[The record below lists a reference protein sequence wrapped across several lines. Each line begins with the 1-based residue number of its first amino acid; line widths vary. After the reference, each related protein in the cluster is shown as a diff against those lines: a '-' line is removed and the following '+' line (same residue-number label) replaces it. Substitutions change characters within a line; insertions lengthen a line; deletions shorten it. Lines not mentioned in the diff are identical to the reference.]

1 MKEHLPFPRRAV
13 PPLARAV
20 QNLPAE
26 HIADP
31 RAEVRRML
39 TGRGLKL
46 KPGARV
52 AITAGSRGIGGF
64 VPLLAGIADAVKEA
78 GGEPFLIPA
87 MGSHGRAMPEGQTEI
102 LRILG
107 ATEDAVGAPVRATME
122 TVELGT
128 AQNGAAAHVDR
139 IAHEADGIIVFG
151 RTKTHP
157 ESAQGL
163 ASGLLKMVTVGLGKQ
178 AGAQQAHNHG
188 LWESVRLAPRI
199 TMARAKIL
207 YGVAV
212 VENAYRQPYRI
223 EVVEP
228 AYEAFLES
236 DKRLL
241 EVARTQ
247 AAHIPFS
254 KLDLLIVDQMGK
266 TISGTGMDL
275 NVIGKW
281 RVTGGPREPDFRRIV
296 ALSLTEGSLG
306 NGLGAGMA
314 DFITRRLM
322 DAYDPGATYVNLLT
336 AAEPGG
342 TTAEGPLPLAL
353 DSDREAIEVGLYSSL
368 AGPRPRVC
376 RIHSTAELGEM
387 WISDALI
394 EEARRKGLAVD
405 AQARTPAYDERGNLM

>member
-1 MKEHLPFPRRAV
+1 MKAHMPFPRRGA

-31 RAEVRRML
+31 RREVRRML
-39 TGRGLKL
+39 LARGLRL
-46 KPGARV
+46 KAGARV
-52 AITAGSRGIGGF
+52 AITAGSRGVGGF

-87 MGSHGRAMPEGQTEI
+87 MGSHGGATPEGQTEI
-102 LRILG
+102 LRVLG
-107 ATEDAVGAPVRATME
+107 ATEEAVGAPVRATME
-122 TVELGT
+122 TIALG
-128 AQNGAAAHVDR
+128 AAENGAVAHLDK
-139 IAHEADGIIVFG
+139 IAQEADGIIVFG

-157 ESAQGL
+157 ESAHSL

-188 LWESVRLAPRI
+188 LWESVRLVPEI
-199 TMARAKIL
+199 TMARAKVL
-207 YGVAV
+207 YGVAL

-228 AYEAFLES
+228 TYEAFLES

-241 EVARTQ
+241 EVAKTRV
-247 AAHIPFS
+247 AKIPFP
-254 KLDLLIVDQMGK
+254 KLDLLIVDQLGK

-281 RVTGGPREPDFRRIV
+281 RATGGPREPDFRRIV

-322 DAYDPGATYVNLLT
+322 DAYDPGVTYVNLLT

-342 TTAEGPLPLAL
+342 GTSEGPLPLAL
-353 DSDREAIEVGLYSSL
+353 ASDREAIEVALYSSL

-376 RIHSTAELGEM
+376 RIRNTAELAEM
-387 WISDALI
+387 WVSEALF
-394 EEARRKGLAVD
+394 EEALEKGLSLD
-405 AQARTPAYDERGNLM
+405 PHARPLPYNEHGNLM